1 MKRKIISAILLVC
14 MTATIAAGCGS
25 DESVET
31 VDLNSMTLEGN
42 RSSGKGRGRA
52 CICGNA

>member
-25 DESVET
+25 DEPVET
-31 VDLNSMTLEGN
+31 VDLNSMTLEEIEAQAKEEG
-42 RSSGKGRGRA
+42 
-52 CICGNA
+52 GNA